1 MKPLLILLV
10 TFGMALTATYFISPP
25 ADGQLVGN
33 IALATMLVFTGVA
46 HFPFRAGMVQMLPSW
61 LPAKNAWVLGTGL
74 LEIAAGGG
82 LLLPALRPLTA
93 GCLLVFFALILPAN
107 IRAARLHLNYQRGTP
122 DGPGLRYLW
131 FRVPLQLFFMAW
143 TWYFGLHLPTA

>member
-1 MKPLLILLV
+1 MKPLLVLAV
-10 TFGMALTATYFISPP
+10 TFGVALAATYFL
-25 ADGQLVGN
+25 GQHPDYRLSGL
-33 IALATMLVFTGVA
+33 IAMATMLVFTGVA
-46 HFPFRAGMVQMLPSW
+46 HFPFRAGMAQMLPAW

-74 LEIAAGGG
+74 LEIAAAVG

-107 IRAARLHLNYQRGTP
+107 IRAAQLHLDYQRGTP

-143 TWYFGLHLPTA
+143 TWYFGLHLSAA